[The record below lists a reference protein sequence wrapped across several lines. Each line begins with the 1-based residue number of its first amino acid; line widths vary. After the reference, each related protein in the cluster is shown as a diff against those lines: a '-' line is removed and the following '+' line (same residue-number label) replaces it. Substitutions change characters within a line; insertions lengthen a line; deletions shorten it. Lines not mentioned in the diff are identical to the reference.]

1 MYSMRFS
8 LVLSNIIKAGIEKIA
23 IKNTSGMKIRE
34 FTTDIIIVNEL
45 WEIES
50 NPVKKVETNW

>member
-45 WEIES
+45 
-50 NPVKKVETNW
+50 